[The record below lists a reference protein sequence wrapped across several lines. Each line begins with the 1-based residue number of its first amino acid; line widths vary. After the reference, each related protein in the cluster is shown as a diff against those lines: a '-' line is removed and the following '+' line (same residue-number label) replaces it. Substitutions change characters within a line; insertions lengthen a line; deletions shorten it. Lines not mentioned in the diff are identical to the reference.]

1 MLLSTINLALAVAYD
16 AMVLLAE
23 RLRLTHDQQHR
34 HPHDP
39 SPSPAAAPSAVAMG
53 RGAAQGEEGGFRA
66 AVLVVF
72 LLVSALVSVHYLLV
86 SRGS

>member
-39 SPSPAAAPSAVAMG
+39 SPSPAAPSAVAMG
-53 RGAAQGEEGGFRA
+53 RGTAQGEEGGFRA

>member
-39 SPSPAAAPSAVAMG
+39 SPSPAAPSAVAMG